1 MKNLGLKIPFYPE
14 NNDIESNIE
23 DLEYKELKVTK
34 FGKLEDP
41 VDFGIFEDKAR
52 ANYQMELKSEEASIN
67 LYFERLNVNIQMVWR
82 AK

>member
-34 FGKLEDP
+34 FGKLEEAM
-41 VDFGIFEDKAR
+41 DFDIFEEKAR
-52 ANYQMELKSEEASIN
+52 ASY
-67 LYFERLNVNIQMVWR
+67 
-82 AK
+82 